1 MIRGSP
7 RTPNADRASVEER
20 FSDNE
25 SLLIDMIDRA
35 LGLAMILTAVL
46 LAPTAGA
53 EPAVRFLAIGDVPY
67 SESEYELLAAL
78 LETELRQPPAFL
90 VHVGDI
96 KSGGA
101 PCTDQAFARVA
112 DLFQKLRV
120 PVLYTPGDNEWT
132 DCHRR
137 RAGGFDPRERLTR
150 LRQMFYDEGSVLRL
164 DQLGAE
170 ANDPSHPENYYVLFN
185 RVLFA
190 AVHLVG
196 SHNNLRPSKEA
207 SLTEHLKRSEAN
219 RAHLERVAAVAKAE
233 DASSLVLLFH
243 ANPGFEA
250 SSPPRG
256 YGPFAESLAA
266 LLGQF
271 QGPVLAV
278 HGDTH
283 RFRFDQPL
291 HDPSHG
297 GVLRRFFRLEVPGS
311 PMVAGV
317 RVSVDPTADQPF
329 AVELA
334 PADARERLIVE

>member
-1 MIRGSP
+1 VNVG
-7 RTPNADRASVEER
+7 ER
-20 FSDNE
+20 PSDDK
-25 SLLIDMIDRA
+25 SLLTDMIDRV
-35 LGLAMILTAVL
+35 LGLAMLLASAL

-67 SESEYELLAAL
+67 SESEYDLLAAL
-78 LETELRQPPAFL
+78 LETELRRSPAFL

-96 KSGGA
+96 KSGSA
-101 PCTDQAFARVA
+101 PCTDQAFARIA
-112 DLFQKLRV
+112 DLFQSLPV

-150 LRQMFYDEGSVLRL
+150 LRQIFYDEGPVLRL

-170 ANDPSHPENYYVLFN
+170 ANDPSYPENYYLLVN
-185 RVLFA
+185 GVLFA

-196 SHNNLRPSKEA
+196 SHNNLTPGKEA
-207 SLTEHLKRSEAN
+207 SLTEHLERSEAN
-219 RAHLERVAAVAKAE
+219 RAHLERIAAVAKAE
-233 DASSLVLLFH
+233 DATSLVLLFH

-256 YGPFAESLAA
+256 YGPFAESLAS
-266 LLGQF
+266 LLRQF

-291 HDPSHG
+291 RDPGHG

-317 RVSVDPTADQPF
+317 RVGVDPTADQPF

>member
-1 MIRGSP
+1 
-7 RTPNADRASVEER
+7 
-20 FSDNE
+20 
-25 SLLIDMIDRA
+25 MIDRA
-35 LGLAMILTAVL
+35 VGLAMLLASVL

-53 EPAVRFLAIGDVPY
+53 EPAVRFFAIGDVPY

-78 LETELRQPPAFL
+78 LERELRRSPAFL

-96 KSGGA
+96 KSGSA
-101 PCTDQAFARVA
+101 PCTDQAFARIA
-112 DLFQKLRV
+112 DLFQSLPV

-137 RAGGFDPRERLTR
+137 RAGGFDPRERLMR
-150 LRQMFYDEGSVLRL
+150 LRRLFYVEGSVLRL
-164 DQLGAE
+164 DELGAE
-170 ANDPSHPENYYVLFN
+170 ANDPSHPENYYLLFN
-185 RVLFA
+185 GVLFA

-196 SHNNLRPSKEA
+196 SHNNLTPNNEA
-207 SLTEHLKRSEAN
+207 ALTEHLERAEAN
-219 RAHLERVAAVAKAE
+219 RGHLERVAAVAKAE

-291 HDPSHG
+291 RDPGHG
-297 GVLRRFFRLEVPGS
+297 GVLRRFVRLEVPGS
-311 PMVAGV
+311 PIVAGV
-317 RVSVDPTADQPF
+317 RVSVDPAADQPF

-334 PADARERLIVE
+334 PADARERLIAE